1 MPGLLLVAHR
11 VQIWIE
17 PILYKVLLLYETGEA
32 RRFPQV
38 HSSAPERLMNSRPA
52 SFFRTHV
59 RDVLFVGRPNEAYKI
74 LSVCAATVNV
84 LFSRR
89 FSGNLGQFFSQLPAP
104 DFTHALFSHIT
115 HLDIAEEGS
124 DPTWAGLALI
134 PTLTHLSFRLSSFP
148 RLNSRAI
155 LDNCSSVKVLV
166 IVWPNQAY
174 LNTYAPAF
182 ADVKDRR
189 FVMLLVPDYYVD
201 WAIGARGGED
211 YWVRAEEI
219 VQLRYEAASHKAA
232 ED

>member
-1 MPGLLLVAHR
+1 
-11 VQIWIE
+11 
-17 PILYKVLLLYETGEA
+17 
-32 RRFPQV
+32 
-38 HSSAPERLMNSRPA
+38 MNSRPA

-84 LFSRR
+84 LFSRVGVGSNLRGLQTCLGELPLQR